1 MLFWLSAAVALV
13 SIAVIAA
20 LFLRHWKEVRLLD
33 PNSIAEERERR
44 KRDELLLQRLHR
56 IGSEKATPWSLAVR
70 HLIVGAKTVYHAAYV
85 RLIKLERFYKQA
97 TSPLAILAPS
107 VKDRVKLILD
117 DARSLARDMKWADAE
132 RRYLEALTID
142 KRSFEAYKGLGIL
155 YLKQKL
161 YPQATETFTFILKS
175 NKADDLVFSGLA
187 EIAEAEGDLVKAEEM
202 RLKALEYNPRLPHLH
217 AELAH
222 FYVRQGKADRA
233 WVYAQKSTELDPKS
247 VRYLEI
253 SLETAV
259 LLGERGEAR
268 KRYDKLRLLSQ
279 DRVKLDAY
287 KEKIE
292 AMPRS

>member
-1 MLFWLSAAVALV
+1 MLFWLSAVVALL
-13 SIAVIAA
+13 SIAVMAV

-56 IGSEKATPWSLAVR
+56 IGAEKATPWNLAARRLV
-70 HLIVGAKTVYHAAYV
+70 IGIKTGYHAAYV

-107 VKDRVKLILD
+107 LKDRVKLILD

-132 RRYLEALTID
+132 RRYLEALAID
-142 KRSFEAYKGLGIL
+142 KRSFEAYKGLGTL

-175 NKADDLVFSGLA
+175 HKADDTVFAGLA
-187 EIAEAEGDLVKAEEM
+187 DLAEVEGDMAKAEEM
-202 RLKALEYNPRLPHLH
+202 RLKALEHNPRLPHRH
-217 AELAH
+217 AELAS
-222 FYVRQGKADRA
+222 FYLAQGKAERA
-233 WVYAQKSTELDPKS
+233 WSYAQKSTELDPKS
-247 VRYLEI
+247 ARYLEV
-253 SLETAV
+253 SLEAAI
-259 LLGERGEAR
+259 LLGDRTEAQR
-268 KRYDKLRLLSQ
+268 RYDKLRLLSEDQ
-279 DRVKLDAY
+279 PKLRLY

-292 AMPRS
+292 ALEA